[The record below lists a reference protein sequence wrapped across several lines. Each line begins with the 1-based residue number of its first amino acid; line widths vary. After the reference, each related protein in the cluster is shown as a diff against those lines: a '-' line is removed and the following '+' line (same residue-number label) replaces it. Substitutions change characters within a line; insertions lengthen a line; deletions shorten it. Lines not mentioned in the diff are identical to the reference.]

1 MKKNVSL
8 LAVGM
13 MISLAMISGCSASG
27 GSVRE
32 AEAAVESTAAI
43 EPETGEPAG
52 EDTADETAETGSSN
66 EAGSEASTENE
77 IKQPEQEPELEE
89 SGSET
94 EIEDFTPNEDSDT
107 EDSREEKMAPAR
119 IWGVVTETGTDSI
132 IVDNQSDVSSP
143 GEIVLM
149 IDPNST
155 YVLDGA
161 NGFPVSLDE
170 VQTGSFY
177 AYLGPTMTMSLPPQ
191 SVPYAV
197 IVNIPEDAAAP
208 LYVIAADAVNEKENT
223 QILTANDGA
232 EYSLAEDARVQPFLT
247 KNIVQMTD
255 IQRGSECL
263 LWMNAEG
270 VVERIVLLSK

>member
-8 LAVGM
+8 LAVSM
-13 MISLAMISGCSASG
+13 MISLAMVSGCSASG

-32 AEAAVESTAAI
+32 AEAAVESTATV

-52 EDTADETAETGSSN
+52 EDTADETTESSSSDGS
-66 EAGSEASTENE
+66 ASEASTENE
-77 IKQPEQEPELEE
+77 IKEMEPKIEE

-94 EIEDFTPNEDSDT
+94 ELEESASKEDSDT

-119 IWGVVTETGTDSI
+119 IWGVVTETGTNSI
-132 IVDNQSDVSSP
+132 IVDNQSDISSP

-223 QILTANDGA
+223 QILTANDGT
-232 EYSLAEDARVQPFLT
+232 EYPLAEDARVQPFLT

-255 IQRGSECL
+255 IQSGSECL
-263 LWMNAEG
+263 LWLNAES